1 MDSIARKGK
10 LIMKVYA
17 FVPAKGSSE
26 RVENKNKRFL
36 DGERLYARALKILLQ
51 CKEIDKVFLDTDAE
65 DMYKDIDY
73 LPVTFMKRNPTL
85 ATNKTDGHK
94 MFMNELN
101 SYPDADIYVQLLCTS
116 PFIRPETIDNA
127 INILKND
134 NNYDSAVLM
143 KKDKFYF
150 WENGRPTYDIN
161 HIPNSKDLPETII
174 ESMGLYI
181 IRKDTA
187 KKLNRRFGDKPY
199 LIYGQLEELI
209 DVNTPEDLEF
219 ASIYAKG
226 VRQKENEKLHLMK
239 HFISSPALS
248 DLLDDMKIEKGEDC
262 GVVIN
267 NWCSNISG
275 IKLLGRANTL
285 RLRALKDGEDYRG
298 IYKAIDSYK
307 GIAQNDIIIVENE
320 IKDYAYFGDLNA
332 RLAIKNG
339 AAGVV
344 VDGATRD
351 LRQTQVL
358 NFPVFCRNYSAA
370 DVRRRATVDYI
381 NKPIKIDNKTVNP
394 RDLIFIDECAMVVI
408 YQKYESEIIQRVL
421 KIVQNEK
428 NIVNDIICNKSID
441 EILAVRGAF

>member
-1 MDSIARKGK
+1 MIRKDK

-51 CKEIDKVFLDTDAE
+51 CKEIDKVFLDTE
-65 DMYKDIDY
+65 SEEMYNDIDY
-73 LPVTFMKRNPTL
+73 LPVTFMKRDPQL
-85 ATNKTDGHK
+85 ANNKTDGHK

-116 PFIRPETIDNA
+116 PFIKPETIDNA
-127 INILKND
+127 IKVLKND
-134 NNYDSAVLM
+134 NNYDSVVLM

-150 WENGRPTYDIN
+150 WQDGKPTYDIN
-161 HIPNSKDLPETII
+161 HIPNSKDLPDSII

-181 IRKDTA
+181 IRKDAA

-209 DVNTPEDLEF
+209 DVNTPEDLKF

-226 VRQKENEKLHLMK
+226 VRQTENEKLHLMK

-248 DLLDDMKIEKGEDC
+248 DLLDDMKIEKGEEC

-267 NWCSNISG
+267 NWCSNIHG

-285 RLRALKDGEDYRG
+285 RLRTLKDGEDYRG

-344 VDGATRD
+344 IDGATRD

-358 NFPVFCRNYSAA
+358 NFPVFCRNYNAA

-381 NKPIKIDNKTVNP
+381 NKPIKIDNKVINP
-394 RDLIFIDECAMVVI
+394 RDLVFIDECAMVVI
-408 YQKYESEIIQRVL
+408 YSKYESEIIERVL
-421 KIVQNEK
+421 KIFQNEK
-428 NIVNDIICNKSID
+428 NIINDIICNKSID